1 MLITRNQSYRVI
13 HAHYTKSTISS
24 YTCSLHEI
32 NHIELYMLI
41 TRNQPY
47 RVKNAHFTKLIALY
61 MVYSH
66 TYITLSTNCSFLKTH
81 GY

>member
-1 MLITRNQSYRVI
+1 MLITRNQPFRVI
-13 HAHYTKSTISS
+13 HAHK
-24 YTCSLHEI
+24 HEI